1 MILNKYANIIILAGA
16 MRLMD
21 NKEQRFYRYF
31 WGNNTEKRAKK
42 EKNAGKK
49 KKKLK
54 NICLF

>member
-1 MILNKYANIIILAGA
+1 
-16 MRLMD
+16 MD
-21 NKEQRFYRYF
+21 VKEQRFYRYF